1 MARERGQKK
10 SFKQSLD
17 DIKEKMRDKRTK
29 RLAGASAP
37 RGKRIN
43 KTNVCNSSGSILQG
57 VQQNNTALAL
67 ALQAEKEKLRQ
78 AYGVVL
84 QLKREQQALFLHL
97 LLLKRRLRDQELTD
111 QDATARKCDSTSIE
125 AASHNPLELSRQ
137 TQITSHKSP
146 VSEEEPA
153 VIQGPPAPEEAG
165 ETAFVFTLPST
176 VGVRRRRAESCTRR
190 RSQQTQQRRSF
201 SKPGGSVDT
210 MAEGMLV
217 AGGLL
222 TASPIHSDCSAQ
234 NPRASPP
241 GGATAGPADPI
252 GSDRIQHSTPEPLPA
267 ISTHQ
272 PQPRKKH
279 TQQQQPQRVKQEPAA
294 RNPERSR
301 KGERGPLKKPWEN
314 TKVSRTRSKSRDRS
328 ARPPAA
334 QGPPADNLNTSLGFN
349 DTFDF
354 DCEEAVHLTPFKAK
368 AEAAQAEAAQAE
380 TAVHRDGEGES
391 PLTTLH
397 AGTPG
402 ESPPGEPPLS
412 SPESEG
418 ELYVPRRG
426 RRKRSSPEKSRTL
439 PGRRGRRV
447 TRVVLHPQQEV
458 SVFRDKETENTAM
471 VQESKAPPCPES
483 PDWMSSRSPAPKT
496 ANQESPSELQQA
508 SVLVV
513 TPGLKAEMMRIDS
526 VLSISMDPSSSD
538 PTTPALPSKRPRKTT
553 NICKKRGFGVKS
565 VGRGLSL
572 CDVTNMS
579 PTAYLKVPG
588 AGSRPSD
595 GSTPSRKRRCTLTV
609 DYKEPSLGAKLRRG
623 DKHTD
628 LQFLRSPIFKPSPGA
643 RRSVKGASRKSQQP
657 LLKYNESFVG
667 CR

>member
-43 KTNVCNSSGSILQG
+43 KPSVCNSSGSILQG

-84 QLKREQQALFLHL
+84 QLKKEQQALFLHL
-97 LLLKRRLRDQELTD
+97 LLLKRRIRDQELTD
-111 QDATARKCDSTSIE
+111 QDATAE
-125 AASHNPLELSRQ
+125 
-137 TQITSHKSP
+137 
-146 VSEEEPA
+146 
-153 VIQGPPAPEEAG
+153 G
-165 ETAFVFTLPST
+165 ERVFGVLLPST
-176 VGVRRRRAESCTRR
+176 VGVRRRPGDAPSRPS
-190 RSQQTQQRRSF
+190 SG
-201 SKPGGSVDT
+201 SKPGGLWT

-217 AGGLL
+217 AGAL
-222 TASPIHSDCSAQ
+222 TASPIHSDRTE
-234 NPRASPP
+234 PHHR
-241 GGATAGPADPI
+241 GATAGPADPI

-267 ISTHQ
+267 ISNQ

-279 TQQQQPQRVKQEPAA
+279 TQQQPRVKQEPAA

-368 AEAAQAEAAQAE
+368 AE
-380 TAVHRDGEGES
+380 DGRGES
-391 PLTTLH
+391 
-397 AGTPG
+397 
-402 ESPPGEPPLS
+402 SPPC

-458 SVFRDKETENTAM
+458 SHLHT
-471 VQESKAPPCPES
+471 
-483 PDWMSSRSPAPKT
+483 
-496 ANQESPSELQQA
+496 
-508 SVLVV
+508 
-513 TPGLKAEMMRIDS
+513 G
-526 VLSISMDPSSSD
+526 
-538 PTTPALPSKRPRKTT
+538 
-553 NICKKRGFGVKS
+553 GFGVKS

-579 PTAYLKVPG
+579 PTAYLKVPRG
-588 AGSRPSD
+588 PAH

-628 LQFLRSPIFKPSPGA
+628 LQFLRSPIFKKPG
-643 RRSVKGASRKSQQP
+643 RRSVKGQP